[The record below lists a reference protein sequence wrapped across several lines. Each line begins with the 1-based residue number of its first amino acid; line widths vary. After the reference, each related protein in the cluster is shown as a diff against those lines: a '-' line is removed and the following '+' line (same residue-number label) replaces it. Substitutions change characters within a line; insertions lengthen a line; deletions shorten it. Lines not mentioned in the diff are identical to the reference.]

1 MIFPLELQMLK
12 LTKITFPCANGFL
25 NNLKA
30 CFWLDRYQGK
40 QHPEHGS
47 FYNRGYF
54 VTMNICDV
62 ILTPAIYTHHYF
74 NGPDEGSKLVSSMD
88 GYRLLKM
95 MTIIVSLIPGYLDV
109 AAKIDCY
116 VEVYKYYLKRDIPTT
131 NLMIVCNYQHILGV
145 SKICSLLIP
154 YYIETS
160 LILVGLNV
168 ILAAYH
174 FSMLSEPNYKLAW
187 KPVEYH

>member
-1 MIFPLELQMLK
+1 MIFPPELQMLK
-12 LTKITFPCANGFL
+12 LTKITFPCANVVVGYF
-25 NNLKA
+25 KA
-30 CFWLDRYQGK
+30 SFWMDRYLGESF
-40 QHPEHGS
+40 PNYGR
-47 FYNRGYF
+47 FYNRGIF
-54 VTMNICDV
+54 VTTNICDV

-74 NGPDEGSKLVSSMD
+74 NDSDEESKLVASMD

-116 VEVYKYYLKRDIPTT
+116 VEAYKYYLKRDIPTK
-131 NLMIVCNYQHILGV
+131 ICINYQHIFGV
-145 SKICSLLIP
+145 SKICLLLIP

-168 ILAAYH
+168 TLAAYH
-174 FSMLSEPNYKLAW
+174 FVMLAEPDYKLPW
-187 KPVEYH
+187 IPVLYH